1 MKQTKELFAKQMTR
15 KEFLQLA
22 GVAILT
28 LVGVT
33 NFVSTIKSHL
43 NNSAHG
49 SKVATKQADHGF
61 GSRKFGA

>member
-28 LVGVT
+28 VIGVT
-33 NFVSTIKSHL
+33 NFVSTLKSHL
-43 NNSAHG
+43 NNSGQGNEVAK
-49 SKVATKQADHGF
+49 SKTDHGF